1 MIKKV
6 ISNKIYLILSIIIMS
21 FFNTAKS
28 EAVSNENNILL
39 YTSFENYNQN
49 KSVDLVLFL
58 PGYKDS
64 SKSLLSKFSRGGLE
78 LSHELQTAKYY
89 LENKYRDDVLFVSF
103 DSGTKEDYKS
113 PEHISKII
121 DNINKL
127 NKLYQ
132 IKNIILLAKS
142 SGASLTLNIA
152 AKASNETKSKIK
164 DMILISPII
173 NSVPIDSIPS
183 KTKIRIITQIKK
195 DRQIEKFYIK
205 AKNKHKN
212 IQLLKTNDNIEVTS
226 LYKKEISK
234 ILKPTNVKT
243 ISSNRILIYTDL
255 ENLNTE
261 NKIDLVLFSPGWGL
275 SSVYLLTKYLGG
287 GLEILPEDG
296 HFSNT
301 YRKNIIFAS
310 IDTNPK
316 THFGS
321 PKVTQSVLEN
331 IRQLLKIH
339 NIKNIYLVGG
349 SAGSSL
355 ALNIASL
362 ASEEIK
368 NKIAGVLVYLPIT
381 DYMYTLKNTKNT
393 KLRDGLYKHFIY
405 EDSDG
410 SLPKKSSPITYIKS
424 LPDKARVVLIANSED
439 IIAPPEQV
447 EEYSKEGRISGKN
460 IILYKIPGNHET
472 RTFAHILKKEL
483 EELRIK

>member
-1 MIKKV
+1 MF
-6 ISNKIYLILSIIIMS
+6 
-21 FFNTAKS
+21 FFNAAKS
-28 EAVSNENNILL
+28 GAVPNENNILL
-39 YTSFENYNQN
+39 YASFKNYNQN
-49 KSVDLVLFL
+49 KEVDLVLFL
-58 PGYKDS
+58 PGYGNS
-64 SKSLLSKFSRGGLE
+64 SKSLLSKFSQGGLE
-78 LSHELQTAKYY
+78 LSHESQTAKYY
-89 LENKYRDDVLFVSF
+89 LENKYRDDVIFVSF
-103 DSGTKEDYKS
+103 DSGTKENYKS

-142 SGASLTLNIA
+142 SGASLTLNIV
-152 AKASNETKSKIK
+152 AKASNEIKSKIK
-164 DMILISPII
+164 DIVFISPLI
-173 NSVPIDSIPS
+173 NSTETNLIPP
-183 KTKIRIITQIKK
+183 KTKIKIITQVKK
-195 DRQIEKFYIK
+195 NKQIGEFYIE
-205 AKNKHKN
+205 AKKKHKN
-212 IQLLKTNDNIEVTS
+212 IQLLKASDNIEATN

-234 ILKPTNVKT
+234 ILKPTKVKT
-243 ISSNRILIYTDL
+243 TSSNRILIYTDL
-255 ENLNTE
+255 ENLSIE
-261 NKIDLVLFSPGWGL
+261 NKSDLVLFFPGWGL

-287 GLEILPEDG
+287 GLELLPEDG

-331 IRQLLKIH
+331 IMQLLKIH

-362 ASEEIK
+362 AQEEIK
-368 NKIAGVLVYLPIT
+368 NKITGVLVYLPIT
-381 DYMYTLKNTKNT
+381 DYVYTLKNTKNT

-405 EDSDG
+405 EDPDG

-424 LPDKARVVLIANSED
+424 LPDKAKIVLIANSED
-439 IIAPPEQV
+439 ITAPPEQV
-447 EEYSKEGRISGKN
+447 EEYYKWGRVFGKN
-460 IILYKIPGNHET
+460 IILYKVPGNHET

-483 EELRIK
+483 EGLRIK